1 MSALEPLP
9 GFFVTGTD
17 TDVGKTVVSCGVMQ
31 ALRTSGRGVRGFKP
45 VAAGCERTQGGLRNG
60 DALALQHLSDGD
72 MGYEVT
78 NPVALE
84 PAIAP
89 HLAAARIGQRLMAA
103 DLANHIRANAPGVGG
118 VSVVEGAGGWL
129 VPLNRNETLA
139 DLARLLGAPV
149 ILVVAIRL
157 GCINHALLTSAAIA
171 ASGLR
176 LAGWVANCAVADS
189 ALVDEQVAA
198 IHERLEARFFGKV
211 AFSARPTSAAVAAQ
225 LDCDALIDA
234 LDGAS

>member
-1 MSALEPLP
+1 MSTLEPLP

-17 TDVGKTVVSCGVMQ
+17 TEVGKTVVSCGVMQ
-31 ALRTSGRGVRGFKP
+31 ALRASGRRVRGFKP
-45 VAAGCERTQGGLRNG
+45 VAAGCERTPGGLRNG
-60 DALALQHLSDGD
+60 DTLALQDLSDGEVA
-72 MGYEVT
+72 YEVT

-89 HLAAARIGQRLMAA
+89 HLAAARIGRSLMAA
-103 DLANHIRANAPGVGG
+103 DLATHVRVNGPGAGG

-129 VPLNRNETLA
+129 VPLNGEETLA

-157 GCINHALLTSAAIA
+157 GCINHALLTSAAIV

-176 LAGWVANCAVADS
+176 LAGWVANCAAPDS

-198 IHERLEARFFGKV
+198 IRERLEARFLGKV
-211 AFSARPTSAAVAAQ
+211 GYSAHPTAAVVAAQ